1 LPLAWVEFRVLHA
14 MIHTD
19 IISVHIASMLLFRC
33 SGIITSGCEVA
44 AAVITFLLSSNR
56 ILQLVQIL

>member
-1 LPLAWVEFRVLHA
+1 

-19 IISVHIASMLLFRC
+19 IIAVHIASMLLFRC

-44 AAVITFLLSSNR
+44 AVVITFLLSSNR
-56 ILQLVQIL
+56 ILQLVQTL